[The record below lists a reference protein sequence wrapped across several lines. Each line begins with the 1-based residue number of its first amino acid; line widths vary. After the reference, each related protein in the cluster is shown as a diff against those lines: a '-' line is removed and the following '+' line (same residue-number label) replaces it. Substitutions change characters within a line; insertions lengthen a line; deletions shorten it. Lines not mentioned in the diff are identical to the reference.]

1 MTPLAVV
8 IVENHQPKKV
18 AARQLVTAENFN
30 TGETVNT
37 ISIQIPPQHTAE
49 LLALLQRWNSTAPV
63 STEVSSP
70 APTEPVISL
79 ETLRQE
85 LTKVSQAGKASQ
97 VKQLLTEFGARNVK
111 EIKPTD
117 FAAVLEKAGAL

>member
-1 MTPLAVV
+1 
-8 IVENHQPKKV
+8 
-18 AARQLVTAENFN
+18 
-30 TGETVNT
+30 VNT
-37 ISIQIPPQHTAE
+37 ISIQIQPQHTAE
-49 LLALLQRWNSTAPV
+49 LLALLQRWNSAAPV

-70 APTEPVISL
+70 APSEPTISL
-79 ETLRQE
+79 ETIRQE

-111 EIKPTD
+111 EIKPAD

>member
-1 MTPLAVV
+1 MTSL
-8 IVENHQPKKV
+8 
-18 AARQLVTAENFN
+18 T
-30 TGETVNT
+30 
-37 ISIQIPPQHTAE
+37 IQIPPERTGE
-49 LLALLQRWNSTAPV
+49 LLALLQSWNSATPLP
-63 STEVSSP
+63 TEVSSL
-70 APTEPVISL
+70 APTEPAISL

-111 EIKPTD
+111 EIKPAD